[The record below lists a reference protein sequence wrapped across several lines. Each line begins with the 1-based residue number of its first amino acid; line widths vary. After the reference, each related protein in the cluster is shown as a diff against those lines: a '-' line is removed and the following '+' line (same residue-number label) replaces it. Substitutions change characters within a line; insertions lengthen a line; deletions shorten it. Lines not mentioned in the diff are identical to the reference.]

1 VDGIMVGTQKKE
13 QMLGQFAKF
22 LEGEDIIA

>member
-1 VDGIMVGTQKKE
+1 VEGSMVGTQKKE

-22 LEGEDIIA
+22 LEREDIIA